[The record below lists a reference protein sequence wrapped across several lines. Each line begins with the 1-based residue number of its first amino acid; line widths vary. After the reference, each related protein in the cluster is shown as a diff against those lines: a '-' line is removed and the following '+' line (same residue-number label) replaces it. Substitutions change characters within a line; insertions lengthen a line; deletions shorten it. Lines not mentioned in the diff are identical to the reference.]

1 MAFDMEEQFS
11 EECVDSGIH
20 EECGVFGA
28 YDFDGN
34 DIASTVYYGLFAL
47 QHRGQESCGIAVSDT
62 KARKRTFRFIKEWA
76 LSTKCLAVRTL
87 RN

>member
-47 QHRGQESCGIAVSDT
+47 QDRKAVVLQFRIPT
-62 KARKRTFRFIKEWA
+62 ARKRTFRFIKEWA
-76 LSTKCLAVRTL
+76 LSTKCLAVKTL

>member
-1 MAFDMEEQFS
+1 MKLWRKKMAFDMEEQFS

-34 DIASTVYYGLFAL
+34 DIAGNNS
-47 QHRGQESCGIAVSDT
+47 R
-62 KARKRTFRFIKEWA
+62 
-76 LSTKCLAVRTL
+76 
-87 RN
+87 

>member
-47 QHRGQESCGIAVSDT
+47 QFRIPT
-62 KARKRTFRFIKEWA
+62 ARKRTFRFIKEWA
-76 LSTKCLAVRTL
+76 LSTKCLAVKTL

>member
-34 DIASTVYYGLFAL
+34 DIGCLLCSIEDRKAVVL
-47 QHRGQESCGIAVSDT
+47 QFRIPT
-62 KARKRTFRFIKEWA
+62 ARKRTFRFIKEWA
-76 LSTKCLAVRTL
+76 LSTKCLAVKTL